1 MHMLVPAPAYF
12 VTHLYHAMYVC
23 EYPLVTHHCLHQKPN
38 VNLSIIV
45 VSGIVL
51 RSNNKYVGLINCT
64 SSLWETTPNIKSINY
79 IFSA

>member
-45 VSGIVL
+45 SGIVL
-51 RSNNKYVGLINCT
+51 WSNNKYVGPINCT
-64 SSLWETTPNIKSINY
+64 SSLWETIKSINY